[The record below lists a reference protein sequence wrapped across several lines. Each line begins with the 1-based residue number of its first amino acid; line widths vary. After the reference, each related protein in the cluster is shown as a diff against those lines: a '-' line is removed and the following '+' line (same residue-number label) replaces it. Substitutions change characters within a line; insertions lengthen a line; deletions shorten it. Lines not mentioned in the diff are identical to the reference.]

1 MALKRF
7 YRQASAE
14 SGEDEHRVVLDGR
27 AVRTPMKAP
36 LVLPT
41 RSLAAAIADEWAAQ
55 VDEIH
60 PHTMPMTQLAS
71 TAIDRIR
78 PRRDEIVDNVAAYAG
93 TDLLCYRAGGP
104 STLVERQVAHWQPL
118 LDWAAL
124 QFDAPLS
131 VTSGVIPVEQPAD
144 ALAAVRRAVAQG
156 DEFTY
161 AGLYSLTAACGSVV
175 MALAVRDGRIDAAAA
190 YQASLLDEA
199 WQAEHWG
206 EDPEAAE
213 RRDRI
218 RGDIQAAARFLDLL
232 KA

>member
-7 YRQASAE
+7 YRQALAE
-14 SGEDEHRVVLDGR
+14 SEANEHQVMLDGR
-27 AVRTPMKAP
+27 AVRTPKKAP

-41 RSLAAAIADEWAAQ
+41 PSLAAAIADEWDAQ
-55 VDEIH
+55 ADEIH

-71 TAIDRIR
+71 TAIDRVR
-78 PRRDEIVDNVAAYAG
+78 PRCDEIVDSIAAYAA
-93 TDLLCYRAGGP
+93 TDLLCYRAGSP
-104 STLVERQVAHWQPL
+104 TTLVERQAAHWQPL

-131 VTSGVIPVEQPAD
+131 VTTGVIPVEQPAGT
-144 ALAAVRRAVAQG
+144 LAAVRRAVAQG

-161 AGLYSLTAACGSVV
+161 AALYSLTTACGSVV
-175 MALAVRDGRIDAAAA
+175 MALAVRDGRIDAPAAI
-190 YQASLLDEA
+190 QASQLDET

-206 EDPEAAE
+206 EDPEAVE